1 MKLITAQEVA
11 KIMNCAESTI
21 RTNAAKGT
29 LGFPAV
35 KVGKLWKFRD
45 EEVYEYVYGKNW
57 KHIVFGIVGEE
68 HWKHIVFGIV
78 GEEPSTPETS
88 VPVAENVLRPA
99 QPKLVMDPEPV
110 AEPEPEPQPKPV
122 PMSARPVNVIP
133 LGAQEVK
140 FEE

>member
-45 EEVYEYVYGKNW
+45 EEVYEYVYGKDW
-57 KHIVFGIVGEE
+57 KRIVFGIVGEPDRPE
-68 HWKHIVFGIV
+68 IPVKMAP
-78 GEEPSTPETS
+78 PS
-88 VPVAENVLRPA
+88 
-99 QPKLVMDPEPV
+99 KLLQLDPEPV
-110 AEPEPEPQPKPV
+110 EKLKAAVMENAIVHEPAPEKP
-122 PMSARPVNVIP
+122 APVNVIP
-133 LGAQEVK
+133 LGAREVT
-140 FEE
+140 FNEDSGNLESGSGQI

>member
-1 MKLITAQEVA
+1 MKLISAQEVA

-29 LGFPAV
+29 LGFQAV

-45 EEVYEYVYGKNW
+45 EDVYEYVYGKDW
-57 KHIVFGIVGEE
+57 KRV
-68 HWKHIVFGIV
+68 VFGIV
-78 GEEPSTPETS
+78 GEEPAKPETPVS
-88 VPVAENVLRPA
+88 VAEDVLRPA

-110 AEPEPEPQPKPV
+110 ATPEPV
-122 PMSARPVNVIP
+122 RPMTARPVNVIP

-140 FEE
+140 FED

>member
-11 KIMNCAESTI
+11 KIMDCAESTI

-57 KHIVFGIVGEE
+57 AEIVYSAKESEE
-68 HWKHIVFGIV
+68 VQKTLA
-78 GEEPSTPETS
+78 EEYELAST
-88 VPVAENVLRPA
+88 VNVKPT
-99 QPKLVMDPEPV
+99 KLE
-110 AEPEPEPQPKPV
+110 PV
-122 PMSARPVNVIP
+122 PMPARPVNVIP

>member
-11 KIMNCAESTI
+11 KIMGCAESTI
-21 RTNAAKGT
+21 RTNAIKGT
-29 LGFPAV
+29 LGIPAV

-45 EEVYEYVYGKNW
+45 EEVYEYVYGKDW
-57 KHIVFGIVGEE
+57 KRIVYGIVGE
-68 HWKHIVFGIV
+68 
-78 GEEPSTPETS
+78 PDTPEI
-88 VPVAENVLRPA
+88 PVKMAPPSKPL
-99 QPKLVMDPEPV
+99 QLDPEPV
-110 AEPEPEPQPKPV
+110 AGPEPKPV

>member
-11 KIMNCAESTI
+11 KIMDCAESTI

-57 KHIVFGIVGEE
+57 KEIVFGIVGEE
-68 HWKHIVFGIV
+68 SAK
-78 GEEPSTPETS
+78 PETS
-88 VPVAENVLRPA
+88 IPVAENVLRPA
-99 QPKLVMDPEPV
+99 QPQLVIDP
-110 AEPEPEPQPKPV
+110 APEKP
-122 PMSARPVNVIP
+122 APVNVIP
-133 LGAQEVK
+133 LGAREVT
-140 FEE
+140 FNEDSGNLESGSGQI

>member
-1 MKLITAQEVA
+1 LKLITAQEVA
-11 KIMNCAESTI
+11 KIMDCAESTI

-57 KHIVFGIVGEE
+57 RDIAPFGVE
-68 HWKHIVFGIV
+68 VPDV
-78 GEEPSTPETS
+78 VVPTMS
-88 VPVAENVLRPA
+88 VDEARTD
-99 QPKLVMDPEPV
+99 KIMDDTPV
-110 AEPEPEPQPKPV
+110 AEPEPKPV

>member
-68 HWKHIVFGIV
+68 
-78 GEEPSTPETS
+78 PSTPEI
-88 VPVAENVLRPA
+88 PVKMAPPSKPLQLDPEPDGVLNVLRPA
-99 QPKLVMDPEPV
+99 QPQLVMDTAPE
-110 AEPEPEPQPKPV
+110 KP
-122 PMSARPVNVIP
+122 APVNVIP
-133 LGAQEVK
+133 LGAREVTFDEDSGNLK
-140 FEE
+140 SGSGQI

>member
-45 EEVYEYVYGKNW
+45 EEVYEYVYGKDW
-57 KHIVFGIVGEE
+57 KRIVFGV
-68 HWKHIVFGIV
+68 V
-78 GEEPSTPETS
+78 GEEPDKPETS

-110 AEPEPEPQPKPV
+110 AEPQPKPV

>member
-1 MKLITAQEVA
+1 MKLISAQEVA

-29 LGFPAV
+29 LGFQAV

-45 EEVYEYVYGKNW
+45 EDVYEYVYGKDW
-57 KHIVFGIVGEE
+57 KR
-68 HWKHIVFGIV
+68 IVFGIV
-78 GEEPSTPETS
+78 GEEPSKPETPA
-88 VPVAENVLRPA
+88 PVAEDVLRPA

-110 AEPEPEPQPKPV
+110 TTPEPV
-122 PMSARPVNVIP
+122 RPMTARPVNVIP

-140 FEE
+140 FED

>member
-11 KIMNCAESTI
+11 KIMGCAESTI
-21 RTNAAKGT
+21 RTNAKKGT
-29 LGFPAV
+29 LGFTAV
-35 KVGKLWKFRD
+35 KVGSLWKFRD

-57 KHIVFGIVGEE
+57 RDIVSFGVE
-68 HWKHIVFGIV
+68 VPDV
-78 GEEPSTPETS
+78 VVPTMS
-88 VPVAENVLRPA
+88 VDEARTDKVI
-99 QPKLVMDPEPV
+99 DDTPV
-110 AEPEPEPQPKPV
+110 AEPEPKPV

>member
-11 KIMNCAESTI
+11 KIMGCAESTI
-21 RTNAAKGT
+21 RTNAKKGT
-29 LGFPAV
+29 LGFTAV
-35 KVGKLWKFRD
+35 KVGSLWKFRD

-57 KHIVFGIVGEE
+57 KEIVCGIVGEPD
-68 HWKHIVFGIV
+68 KL
-78 GEEPSTPETS
+78 ETS
-88 VPVAENVLRPA
+88 IPVAENVLRPA

-110 AEPEPEPQPKPV
+110 TEPEPKPV

-133 LGAQEVK
+133 LSAQEVK

>member
-11 KIMNCAESTI
+11 KIMGCADSTI

-29 LGFPAV
+29 LGFQAV

-45 EEVYEYVYGKNW
+45 EDVYEYVYGKNW
-57 KHIVFGIVGEE
+57 KTIVY
-68 HWKHIVFGIV
+68 GIV
-78 GEEPSTPETS
+78 GEEPDRPETS

-110 AEPEPEPQPKPV
+110 AEPAPQPV

>member
-11 KIMNCAESTI
+11 KIMGCAESTI

-45 EEVYEYVYGKNW
+45 EEVYEYVYGKDW
-57 KHIVFGIVGEE
+57 KRIVFGV
-68 HWKHIVFGIV
+68 V
-78 GEEPSTPETS
+78 GEEPDKPETS

-110 AEPEPEPQPKPV
+110 AEPQPKPV

>member
-11 KIMNCAESTI
+11 KIMGCAESTI
-21 RTNAAKGT
+21 RTNAKKGT
-29 LGFPAV
+29 LGFTAV
-35 KVGKLWKFRD
+35 KVGSLWKFRD

-57 KHIVFGIVGEE
+57 KE
-68 HWKHIVFGIV
+68 IVFGIV
-78 GEEPSTPETS
+78 GEEPAKPETS
-88 VPVAENVLRPA
+88 IPVAENVLRPA
-99 QPKLVMDPEPV
+99 QPQLVMGPEPV
-110 AEPEPEPQPKPV
+110 AEPEPKPM